1 MYTSTSHNESN
12 GLGKFIR
19 RKGRTLQK
27 SILHIVA
34 LMVMLV
40 ASLPAAPA
48 AVLQATPVVAAV
60 LAINTPILPHATV
73 GVPYSQNLTATGGT
87 PPYVWAI
94 TQGVLPTGL
103 SLAPA
108 TGVISGTSTGIGAP
122 DFTVQVTD
130 SVNATATRMLSI
142 VLASGTLPG
151 GMLDPTTITKYVTP
165 LIIPPEM
172 PKTSTNA
179 TMDYYEIAVRQF
191 QQQILPVG
199 LPPTTVWSYGSLTN
213 NATFN
218 YPAFTIEATQ
228 GKTTR
233 VKWINDLINPATGNY
248 LPHLLPIDQTLMWA
262 NPPGTP
268 DRDMPGTSNVT
279 YTGPVP
285 LITHVHGAHT
295 SEIFDGHPEAW
306 YLPAANNIPAGYFT
320 TGTAYDVY
328 KIKAAKQGLTWQPGS
343 ALFDYPN
350 DQRASTLWYHDHAM
364 GMTRTNVYAGPAGF
378 YLLRGGPDDLNM
390 GFNRPGL
397 SLGVGVNAT
406 APITEIPIAI
416 QDRSFNADGS
426 LFYPDNRA
434 FFEGVTPAQL
444 NIPFIPRT
452 TIGGQPSDVSPIAN
466 PEFFGNTMVVN
477 GDTWPYLNVEQRQYR
492 FRILDGTQARY
503 LILKLDNGGTFY
515 QIGSEG
521 GFLPSVVPQTQ
532 LLISPA
538 ERADVIIDFT
548 NVPVGNNVTMLNIA
562 PDSPFGGGVPGID
575 FPMADPATTG
585 QVMQFRVVARVGSD
599 NSTPVASLA
608 LPALT
613 PVGTPTATIPV
624 SLNEDVSG
632 TVWVTIDGISGNINE
647 VSANTTGAFL
657 FGPIM
662 ARLGTFN
669 NTTNISTPLNFS
681 APITELMALNSTNIF
696 EFHNFTADAHP
707 IHLHL
712 VMFQVINRE
721 DALGVVRPP
730 ESWETGYKDTV
741 TVYPGEITRVKAKF
755 DMAGLFVW
763 HCHIIEHEDN
773 EMMRPYMTYVPPT
786 VNAGPNAN
794 ISANTTFAQT
804 GSFDAPG
811 LGPWTATV
819 NYGDGSG
826 IQPLTLTANMTFTL
840 SHLYASAGVYTA
852 NVTVT
857 DNLSGSG
864 SSLVTVTVNAALAV
878 VTTSLPNGT
887 VGVAYSQNLSATGGV
902 SPYTWSIAAGALPAG
917 LTANATTGLIA
928 GTPTTAGTATFTVQV
943 TDSLMTTA
951 TMPLSITI
959 NAAPPPVLAITT
971 TSLPDGTAGVAYSQ
985 SLTTTGGVSPYTW
998 SIAAGAL
1005 PAGLTANA
1013 TTGLIA
1019 GTPTTAGTANFT
1031 VQVTDSLMATA
1042 TMPLSITINAAPP
1055 PVLAITTTSLPNGTA
1070 GVAYSQSLTAT
1081 GGVSPYTWSI
1091 AAGALPAGLTA
1102 NATTGLIAGTP
1113 TTAGTANFTVQ
1124 VTDSLMT
1131 TATMPLSITINSPA
1145 SLTISSVLVSNID
1158 YYDATISWN
1167 TDSNA
1172 TSQVFYDTVSH
1183 AGVTGYAYQTTE
1195 NTTLVKEHLIS
1206 LGSLAEGTRYYFR
1219 VKSAISGTGTVTI
1232 SEEFSFVTTSR
1243 CFIATAAYGTA
1254 TAEEIN
1260 ILRRFRD
1267 RVLLHNKIGA
1277 AFVAFYYRTS
1287 PPIAAFISRHE
1298 ALRTMVREGFVN
1310 PLVSIVKYFWP
1321 SGMVTH
1327 PTVLPSDIGVNPGI
1341 MWR

>member
-1 MYTSTSHNESN
+1 MWENNTNNNDN
-12 GLGKFIR
+12 GGLSIFIR
-19 RKGRTLQK
+19 RKRKTMQKMFLRIATL
-27 SILHIVA
+27 V
-34 LMVMLV
+34 VMLV
-40 ASLPAAPA
+40 AMLPVIPVTSGAPAVTSASLPVVVSAAPA
-48 AVLQATPVVAAV
+48 ATAV
-60 LAINTPILPHATV
+60 LTVATVSLPYATV
-73 GVPYSQNLTATGGT
+73 GVAYSQNLTATGGT
-87 PPYVWAI
+87 PPYTWAI
-94 TQGVLPTGL
+94 TTGVLPDGLPVGL
-103 SLAPA
+103 SLTPA
-108 TGVISGTSTGIGAP
+108 TGVISGTPTGIGAP

-130 SVNATATRMLSI
+130 SVNATASKMLSI

-151 GMLDPTTITKYVTP
+151 GTLDPTTITKYVTP
-165 LIIPPEM
+165 LIIPPEL
-172 PKTSTNA
+172 PKTSSNA
-179 TMDYYEIAVRQF
+179 SMDYYEIAVRQF
-191 QQQILPVG
+191 QQQILPAG
-199 LPPTTVWSYGSLTN
+199 LPATTVWSYGSVSN

-295 SEIFDGHPEAW
+295 AEIFDGHPEAW

-328 KIKAAKQGLTWQPGS
+328 KVKAAKLGLAWTPGS

-350 DQRASTLWYHDHAM
+350 DQRATTLWYHDHAM

-397 SLGVGVNAT
+397 SLGVGVNPAE
-406 APITEIPIAI
+406 PITEIPIAI
-416 QDRSFNADGS
+416 QDRSFNSDGS

-434 FFEGVTPAQL
+434 FFEGITPAQL
-444 NIPFIPRT
+444 KIPFIPGT

-477 GDTWPYLNVEQRQYR
+477 GDTWPYLNVEQRRYR

-503 LILKLDNGGTFY
+503 LILRLSNNMTFN

-548 NVPVGNNVTMLNIA
+548 NVPVGSNVTMLNIA
-562 PDSPFGGGVPGID
+562 PDSPFGGGVPGVD
-575 FPMADPATTG
+575 FPEADPNTTG
-585 QVMQFRVVARVGSD
+585 QVMQFRVVARVGTD

-632 TVWVTIDGISGNINE
+632 TVWVTVDAGSGNITQ
-647 VSANTTGAFL
+647 SAANATGAFL

-669 NTTNISTPLNFS
+669 TTTNVSTPLNFS
-681 APITELMALNSTNIF
+681 AQITEIPALNSTQTF
-696 EFHNFTADAHP
+696 EIHNFTADAHP

-712 VMFQVINRE
+712 VMFQVVNRE

-730 ESWETGYKDTV
+730 EAWESGYKDTV

-755 DMAGLFVW
+755 DVAGLFVW

-773 EMMRPYMTYVPPT
+773 EMMRPYMTYVTPT

-794 ISANTTFAQT
+794 ISVNTTFAQA

-811 LGPWTATV
+811 LGPWTAKV

-826 IQPLTLTANMTFTL
+826 VQPLVLTADMTFAL
-840 SHLYASAGVYTA
+840 SHLYAAAGVYTA

-857 DNLSGSG
+857 DNFSG
-864 SSLVTVTVNAALAV
+864 SSSGLVTVTVNAA
-878 VTTSLPNGT
+878 P
-887 VGVAYSQNLSATGGV
+887 
-902 SPYTWSIAAGALPAG
+902 
-917 LTANATTGLIA
+917 
-928 GTPTTAGTATFTVQV
+928 
-943 TDSLMTTA
+943 
-951 TMPLSITI
+951 
-959 NAAPPPVLAITT
+959 PPPVLAITT
-971 TSLPDGTAGVAYSQ
+971 TSLSSGTVGVVYSQ
-985 SLTTTGGVSPYTW
+985 TLSASGGSGTGYTWAVTGGS
-998 SIAAGAL
+998 L
-1005 PAGLTANA
+1005 PSGLSVNA
-1013 TTGLIA
+1013 TTGIIS
-1019 GTPTTAGTANFT
+1019 GIPTTVGTAHFT
-1031 VQVTDSLMATA
+1031 VQVTDTLAATA
-1042 TMPLSITINAAPP
+1042 TKDLSITIYASPP
-1055 PVLAITTTSLPNGTA
+1055 PT
-1070 GVAYSQSLTAT
+1070 
-1081 GGVSPYTWSI
+1081 
-1091 AAGALPAGLTA
+1091 
-1102 NATTGLIAGTP
+1102 
-1113 TTAGTANFTVQ
+1113 
-1124 VTDSLMT
+1124 
-1131 TATMPLSITINSPA
+1131 
-1145 SLTISSVLVSNID
+1145 LTISNVIVSNIN
-1158 YYDATISWN
+1158 YNAATISWN

-1172 TSQVFYDTVSH
+1172 TSQVFYDTVSRVS
-1183 AGVTGYAYQTTE
+1183 ATGYAFQTTE
-1195 NTTLVKEHLIS
+1195 NATLATAHNVA
-1206 LGSLAEGTRYYFR
+1206 LGGLSEGTRYYYR
-1219 VKSAISGTGTVTI
+1219 VRSANPGTGAIAISNEYT
-1232 SEEFSFVTTSR
+1232 FVSKSR
-1243 CFIATAAYGTA
+1243 CFIATAAYGTP
-1254 TAEEIN
+1254 TNEEIN

-1267 RVLLHNKIGA
+1267 RVLLRNKLGA

-1287 PPIAAFISRHE
+1287 PPIADFISRHE
-1298 ALRTMVREGFVN
+1298 FIRTIVREGFVD
-1310 PLVSIVKYFWP
+1310 PLVNLVKLAWP
-1321 SGMVTH
+1321 
-1327 PTVLPSDIGVNPGI
+1327 IGVGTPPVQQSTGF
-1341 MWR
+1341 